1 MILPLEVVTGP
12 AAEPGGGGAP
22 EPVVLEAGE
31 VRLIARPRDPRR
43 PQDGRWDDVE
53 IFAEWWSGSGDDA
66 RPTLRATPLD
76 VRLYLANYAAQ
87 PELAPAPPLT
97 IAAGGVEASTALRS
111 HQAQTVELE
120 AGWGARKSPPLEVEF
135 LPPAPAALVFRGL
148 PRVVRGLGPV
158 TRTAVVALVDDRGES
173 ARAAEPVR
181 VRVGW
186 SSSGSDGG
194 REASLA
200 AGEESVPVAIDLSD
214 LGTYRLTATATTTG
228 LARAEL
234 PLDYR
239 VAWSLVVAALAGGL
253 LGAVG
258 RNVLRSNKRW
268 LRAVVLGLV
277 AAVLTGLLAIF
288 GLLDLLAGIIPGIPQ
303 IAEQAPVS
311 TVLGMLLLSL
321 LAGLAG
327 EEIVHRFA
335 GRKTA

>member
-1 MILPLEVVTGP
+1 
-12 AAEPGGGGAP
+12 
-22 EPVVLEAGE
+22 
-31 VRLIARPRDPRR
+31 
-43 PQDGRWDDVE
+43 
-53 IFAEWWSGSGDDA
+53 
-66 RPTLRATPLD
+66 
-76 VRLYLANYAAQ
+76 
-87 PELAPAPPLT
+87 
-97 IAAGGVEASTALRS
+97 
-111 HQAQTVELE
+111 
-120 AGWGARKSPPLEVEF
+120 
-135 LPPAPAALVFRGL
+135 
-148 PRVVRGLGPV
+148 
-158 TRTAVVALVDDRGES
+158 
-173 ARAAEPVR
+173 VR

-194 REASLA
+194 REATLA

-258 RNVLRSNKRW
+258 RNVLRRNKRW

-303 IAEQAPVS
+303 IAEQVPVS

-327 EEIVHRFA
+327 EEVVHRFA